1 MLGPRLTRGRA
12 GASCAGV
19 ARGTSSGMRLAS
31 GSGPEDGLVVFG
43 MVPEIYNW
51 GSSPEGV
58 WLVLSGDC
66 EVRSPRTAKCEDK
79 HKISPLQGPSVRNV
93 FRAFVPTLAIGC
105 AYPGGVRHS
114 ACYREELRSGFY
126 SKHMRDCVWVCV
138 CVCGACLPGRQGCP

>member
-1 MLGPRLTRGRA
+1 MLGAHQTRGRA
-12 GASCAGV
+12 RASCAGV

-66 EVRSPRTAKCEDK
+66 EVRSPNCEVRRQTQNIPTA
-79 HKISPLQGPSVRNV
+79 
-93 FRAFVPTLAIGC
+93 GC
-105 AYPGGVRHS
+105 FGS
-114 ACYREELRSGFY
+114 
-126 SKHMRDCVWVCV
+126 
-138 CVCGACLPGRQGCP
+138 

>member
-12 GASCAGV
+12 RASCAGV

-66 EVRSPRTAKCEDK
+66 EVRSPRTAKTNTKYPHCRV
-79 HKISPLQGPSVRNV
+79 SRFVTSLVLLCQRWLLGARTQGGYGTPHATGRNS
-93 FRAFVPTLAIGC
+93 APDSTL
-105 AYPGGVRHS
+105 S
-114 ACYREELRSGFY
+114 D
-126 SKHMRDCVWVCV
+126 MRDCAWVCV
-138 CVCGACLPGRQGCP
+138 RVCGACLPGRQGCP